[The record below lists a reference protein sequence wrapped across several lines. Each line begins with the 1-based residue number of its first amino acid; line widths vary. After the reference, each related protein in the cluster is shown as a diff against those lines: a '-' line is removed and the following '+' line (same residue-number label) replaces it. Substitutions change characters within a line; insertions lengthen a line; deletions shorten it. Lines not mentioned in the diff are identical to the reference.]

1 MSIRTTKVALRGIF
15 VALVGLSLLT
25 ATGVE
30 AAQIENTSPTRMA
43 TFEDAG
49 ETSFALSIGPES
61 QVRQRAS
68 DVIVF
73 VDTSASQT
81 GAYKRDS
88 IEMLRGFVRNLSG
101 DDRISIYAVDLESVP
116 LFRGFVNPLDDK
128 VQVSIENLVNRVALG
143 STDMESMIETA
154 IKSFESDDSRNRNVI
169 YIGDGISRAGILHTD
184 SFTKAVTQLAEK
196 QISVSSFAIG
206 PERNIALLAALANN
220 SGGNIVIDTDAT
232 NSVSNGSVAL
242 AETVHGSV
250 FWPET
255 AKLPEHLVE
264 VYPGKCPPMRTDR
277 DTILVGSISDRSA
290 LNMELTGMMDGQKVT
305 KTWSIQ
311 PESVSTEFSFLPKM
325 LKEVRKDG
333 GVSLPT
339 VGSAGLVEYARM
351 VDENA
356 VDLELLGGNL
366 KSSGTAAIASAAP
379 KAESRVALAARYR
392 LQEEIQEEGNPFG
405 DPFGENADPIIEAP
419 SEDIPSIEMEMKKDD
434 SMEMKKMDDS
444 SMEMKKMDD
453 SLMELKMDD
462 SVMEVAPNQQQPGSL
477 IDETVDSIPVPDDI
491 SAPIVL
497 GPAQGDSDIT
507 RLLLEA
513 ERRDF
518 REQVL
523 TVEQR
528 DRIINEKLR
537 KQVQYETERASQ
549 EVSTDPT
556 AAIERLKNMLE
567 VVDQTPQLTQ
577 GTVSE
582 LRHRLESS
590 LVSATGR
597 KLDFDQNQRLA
608 SQNNATVDS
617 LRAEILNY
625 ELNEEKLARLL
636 GQYNSLMQEGNYEVA
651 ERVAD
656 SVFEAFPDSPE
667 AVAVTERARIA
678 RTHFELVEIRRE
690 KERLFTSAVRE
701 IYKSGYPIPG
711 NPPLVFPDAE
721 EWIEKKA
728 NRAKYQNVRLA
739 GGENERHILN
749 QLDTR
754 VDLVYDAE
762 PFGDVKAELEEN
774 LTINIVIDP
783 NLEGVLDEDT
793 EVSANLAGI
802 TLSKGLRTMLKA
814 VDATYVVKDEVLL
827 IISIDDEGE
836 NEYLVTDVYN
846 VGDLVAPRSS
856 PTAFGGGQGGFGGG
870 GQGGGLGG
878 GAQGGGFGGGGQGG
892 GFGGGGRQGGGGIF
906 CIQDADVSFSISE
919 ETPAEPMK
927 RDAVSFKPGNLIE
940 LAPAADPNAAW
951 DTYFKSNKPD
961 SKAVRATV
969 RYMVS
974 QQRHDEIVAL
984 INGAIRNNQGDSA
997 WMFQALGLSM
1007 QILGRPNSEIERAIM
1022 SAVDLSDD
1030 LQDAMIAAI
1039 YMSRNGMVDR
1049 SLRVLEDLAKT
1060 SPSLVQPYEIG
1071 LAIAERNDHVDGMR
1085 WTSVGV
1091 LSQDWPENPELAK
1104 RARYAAAA
1112 VKTEL
1117 RKSGNAEELVAFEN
1131 ELQNAKH
1138 RDCFID
1144 VSWTGDADIDIY
1156 IEEPG
1161 GTICSRLNPRTTAGG
1176 VYYGDVYSG
1185 GKSASGLMKEQYVLP
1200 KGFSGDYRLIIRR
1213 MMGEVTSGKVNV
1225 GIHNHFQSAGEA
1237 SLEKAVKLDSKG
1249 AIVLFKLQNGRRTD
1263 DLDQHTLETLVRKK
1277 TAIRQTAMA
1286 QRMAQFISP
1295 SGFAFQTDGAGGVGG
1310 GNAGGS
1316 SDDFFPGAGGNNGGQ
1331 NNQFSTFS
1339 PSVVGYAPQIT
1350 QLQTGTS
1357 LQVNHATTADRLYVL
1372 ISATPNLTTIT
1383 EVTTFNITG
1392 NAANATGA
1400 GGGGTGGAGGGGG
1413 FGGGVGGGGGGN
1425 F

>member
-1 MSIRTTKVALRGIF
+1 MSIRTATVALRGIF
-15 VALVGLSLLT
+15 VALVGLSFVT
-25 ATGVE
+25 STGVS

-61 QVRQRAS
+61 QDRQRAS

-88 IEMLRGFVRNLSG
+88 LEMLRGFVRNLSG
-101 DDRISIYAVDLESVP
+101 DDRISIFAVDLEAVS
-116 LFRGFVNPLDDK
+116 LFRGFVSPLDDK
-128 VQVSIENLVNRVALG
+128 VQVAIENLHNRVALG

-154 IKSFESDDSRNRNVI
+154 VKGFESDDSRNRNVI

-184 SFTKAVTQLAEK
+184 SFTKAVKQLAEK

-220 SGGNIVIDTDAT
+220 SGGNIVIDTDAA
-232 NSVSNGSVAL
+232 NSVSKGSMAL

-250 FWPET
+250 FWPQT
-255 AKLPEHLVE
+255 AKLPENLVE

-277 DTILVGSISDRSA
+277 DTILVGSISDRNA
-290 LNMELTGMMDGQKVT
+290 LTMELTGMMDGQKVT
-305 KTWSIQ
+305 KIWSIQ

-339 VGSAGLVEYARM
+339 VGSAGLAEYARV

-356 VDLELLGGNL
+356 VDMKLLGGNL

-392 LQEEIQEEGNPFG
+392 LQDEIQEEANPFG
-405 DPFGENADPIIEAP
+405 DIEDPFGESADADPVATP
-419 SEDIPSIEMEMKKDD
+419 SEDLPSVELQ
-434 SMEMKKMDDS
+434 MDDS
-444 SMEMKKMDD
+444 A
-453 SLMELKMDD
+453 
-462 SVMEVAPNQQQPGSL
+462 MEVAPNQQQPGKIMEDS
-477 IDETVDSIPVPDDI
+477 VDVIPVPEESI
-491 SAPIVL
+491 SAPIVM
-497 GPAQGDSDIT
+497 GSPAAQSDISKM
-507 RLLLEA
+507 LLEA
-513 ERRDF
+513 EDVRLRD
-518 REQVL
+518 EVL
-523 TVEQR
+523 DVEDR

-537 KQVQYETERASQ
+537 KQVQFETERALQ
-549 EVSTDPT
+549 EISVNPS

-567 VVDQTPQLTQ
+567 VIDQTPELTQ
-577 GTVSE
+577 GTVTE
-582 LRHRLESS
+582 LRHSLESS
-590 LVSATGR
+590 LMSATGR
-597 KLDFDQNQRLA
+597 KLEFDQRQRLA

-617 LRAEILNY
+617 IRAEILNY
-625 ELNEEKLARLL
+625 ERNEEKMARLL

-656 SVFEAFPDSPE
+656 SVYEAFPNTPE
-667 AVAVTERARIA
+667 AALATERARIA
-678 RTHFELVEIRRE
+678 RSHFELLKIRRD

-701 IYKSGYPIPG
+701 IYKSTYPIPG

-728 NRAKYQNVRLA
+728 IRAKYQNVRLA
-739 GGENERHILN
+739 GGENERLILE
-749 QLDTR
+749 QLDKR

-762 PFGDVKAELEEN
+762 PFGDVKAELEESMK
-774 LTINIVIDP
+774 INIVIDQ
-783 NLEGVLDEDT
+783 NLDGALDEDT

-802 TLSKGLRTMLKA
+802 TLGKGLRTMLKQ

-827 IISIDDEGE
+827 IISIDDENE
-836 NEYLVTDVYN
+836 QEYLVTDVYN

-856 PTAFGGGQGGFGGG
+856 PTAFQGGGGGFGGGQGGGFGGG
-870 GQGGGLGG
+870 GFGGGQQGGGGG
-878 GAQGGGFGGGGQGG
+878 FGGGGFGGGGQGG
-892 GFGGGGRQGGGGIF
+892 GGGVF
-906 CIQDADVSFSISE
+906 CIQDAAVGFSISDE
-919 ETPAEPMK
+919 APATPMK
-927 RDAVSFKPGNLIE
+927 PNTVSFKPGNLIE
-940 LAPAADPNAAW
+940 LAPSADPNAAW
-951 DTYFKSNKPD
+951 NAYFKSNTPE

-984 INGAIRNNQGDSA
+984 INGAIRNNQGDSS
-997 WMFQALGLSM
+997 WMFQALGISM
-1007 QILGRPNSEIERAIM
+1007 QFLGRPNSEIERAIM
-1022 SAVDLSDD
+1022 SGVDLSDD
-1030 LQDAMIAAI
+1030 LHDAMIAAI
-1039 YMSRNGMVDR
+1039 YMSRNGMIDR

-1060 SPSLVQPYEIG
+1060 SPSLVQPYEVG
-1071 LAIAERNDHVDGMR
+1071 LAIAERNDHYEGMR
-1085 WTSVGV
+1085 WASIGV
-1091 LSQDWPENPELAK
+1091 LSQEWPNKPELTK

-1112 VKTEL
+1112 VKTQL
-1117 RKSGNAEELVAFEN
+1117 KKAGNVEELVAFEN
-1131 ELQNAKH
+1131 ELQAAKH
-1138 RDCFID
+1138 RDCFIE
-1144 VSWTGDADIDIY
+1144 VSWTGDADIDVY
-1156 IEEPG
+1156 VEEPG

-1176 VYYGDVYSG
+1176 VYYGDVYST
-1185 GKSASGLMKEQYVLP
+1185 GKSESGLMKEQYVLP

-1213 MMGEVTSGKVNV
+1213 LMGEVTSGKVNV
-1225 GIHNHFQSAGEA
+1225 AIHNHFQSTSEA
-1237 SLEKAVKLDSKG
+1237 SLQKAVKIDSKG
-1249 AIVLFKLQNGRRTD
+1249 AVVLFKLNGGRRTD

-1277 TAIRQTAMA
+1277 IAIKQSVMA
-1286 QRMAQFISP
+1286 QKMAQFVSP
-1295 SGFAFQTDGAGGVGG
+1295 SGFAFQVDGPGGVGG

-1316 SDDFFPGAGGNNGGQ
+1316 DDFFPGANNGGGGDQ

-1339 PSVVGYAPQIT
+1339 PSVVGYQPQIT
-1350 QLQTGTS
+1350 QLPTGTS

-1372 ISATPNLTTIT
+1372 ISATPNLRTIT
-1383 EVTTFNITG
+1383 EVQTFNITG
-1392 NAANATGA
+1392 NAQNAT
-1400 GGGGTGGAGGGGG
+1400 GGGGG
-1413 FGGGVGGGGGGN
+1413 FGGGGGGGGFGGGAGGGGGGN